1 MSYEKQPGDA
11 LDYEPCQYGS
21 SKLLLRGPRRR
32 LQGNAVAF
40 LGGNE
45 TFGLFMPAPYPALFE
60 EQTGVMAIN
69 LGARDAGIDAYVNA
83 PGLLDICAM
92 SRVTVIQVMGA
103 VNMSNRLYTVDA
115 RRNDRFLRASATLK
129 TLYPE
134 IDFSEF
140 LHTTSMLTE
149 LARTDRERFDVVRD
163 EIQTAWIARMNS
175 LMDQIGGTIVLLW
188 LAGHAPYC
196 PATGGTF
203 LREPVF
209 VTRAMLDAVRR
220 PDTRILEVVATP
232 EDIAAGQPDLVFA
245 ETEAA
250 QASEMLGLPTHKR
263 AAAAL
268 TETLSDL
275 T

>member
-1 MSYEKQPGDA
+1 
-11 LDYEPCQYGS
+11 
-21 SKLLLRGPRRR
+21 
-32 LQGNAVAF
+32 
-40 LGGNE
+40 
-45 TFGLFMPAPYPALFE
+45 
-60 EQTGVMAIN
+60 
-69 LGARDAGIDAYVNA
+69 
-83 PGLLDICAM
+83 
-92 SRVTVIQVMGA
+92 
-103 VNMSNRLYTVDA
+103 
-115 RRNDRFLRASATLK
+115 
-129 TLYPE
+129 
-134 IDFSEF
+134 
-140 LHTTSMLTE
+140 MLTE